1 MGNLK
6 DIKDSLTRLVRLY
19 LESTKLTIIE
29 GLTIFIGGLMLV
41 TFALVCIIIFL
52 MFISFGVAEELRLIM
67 SPGLAYLTVAAI
79 WLIILAVVVLLR
91 NQILY
96 DPLVRFISRLI
107 LNRSNKLSQQKNEA
121 EQDEEE

>member
-19 LESTKLTIIE
+19 LEGTKLTIIE

-67 SPGLAYLTVAAI
+67 SPGLAYLTVAVI

>member
-79 WLIILAVVVLLR
+79 WLIILAVVVLFR